1 MKKMMVLTALMLV
14 CASVYVFAQ
23 SADTAL
29 AETDTGLADTN
40 TALADTNTALADTNT
55 ALAETDTGL
64 AETNAALAETDT
76 ALAETNADLADTD
89 TALAETAA
97 PAPPAKPKI
106 AVYVT
111 GGKDVGENKALGTYI
126 LDALTASG
134 RYTTIER
141 SESFLA
147 EIDNEQIAQRSGAI
161 DDSQI
166 SRLGK
171 QSGVSF
177 VCVAD
182 ITQALRGSQISARIL
197 DVETAEVVT
206 MGVSTSPLKTM
217 DDLRKVSADIAE
229 AMFRKLYPDEYK
241 ALPIPEK
248 KLKFGVRAAYNNSY
262 VSKMNVTLYTDGG
275 GGKMDSED
283 YNGKM
288 GAGSGFEIGAVTL
301 IGLTDNLAFNFSPG
315 LIIRKP
321 FVSDIAAINELA
333 INIPAFLEWQLFDS
347 PLRAV
352 CGVQFEI
359 PFSVK
364 IKWKGE
370 GAKDFNEDG
379 GKRAGMDV
387 GVALGASVHI
397 LRNIAADVK
406 GCIGLR
412 EFAAGKEGSLNQISV
427 GVSYLY

>member
-1 MKKMMVLTALMLV
+1 MKKTMMFTMLALV
-14 CASVYVFAQ
+14 CASVSVLAQ
-23 SADTAL
+23 SADVEMIPD
-29 AETDTGLADTN
+29 AERDDSRWETPDDA
-40 TALADTNTALADTNT
+40 AA
-55 ALAETDTGL
+55 AEDEITPDVERDSLLT
-64 AETNAALAETDT
+64 ETVNAAASIEEQPAES
-76 ALAETNADLADTD
+76 
-89 TALAETAA
+89 AA
-97 PAPPAKPKI
+97 PARPKI

-111 GGKDVGENKALGTYI
+111 GGRDVGENKALGTYI

-147 EIDNEQIAQRSGAI
+147 EIDNEQIRQRSGAI

-166 SRLGK
+166 SRLGR

-248 KLKFGVRAAYNNSY
+248 RLKFGVRIAYNNSF
-262 VSKMNVTLYTDGG
+262 VSKMNIRIPTPGRGG
-275 GGKMDSED
+275 EFIYENYEGKL
-283 YNGKM
+283 GVR
-288 GAGSGFEIGAVTL
+288 GSGFEAGAVAL
-301 IGLTDNLAFNFSPG
+301 IGLTDALAFNFSPG
-315 LIIRKP
+315 VIMRRP
-321 FVSDIAAINELA
+321 FVSEIAEISELA
-333 INIPAFLEWQLFDS
+333 INIPALLEWRLFDT
-347 PLRAV
+347 PVRAIG
-352 CGVQFEI
+352 GVQFGI
-359 PFSVK
+359 PFNVK
-364 IKWKGE
+364 IKWKDE
-370 GAKDFNEDG
+370 EVKDFSEDRG
-379 GKRAGMDV
+379 ERAKMDF
-387 GVALGASVHI
+387 GVVIGASVHI
-397 LRNIAADVK
+397 LRSVAADLR
-406 GCIGLR
+406 GNIGLR
-412 EFAAGKEGSLNQISV
+412 EFDGEKERFLNQVSV